1 MSVVRISS
9 PTPSIE
15 EEIEEEQRLRKEEK
29 QQMDA
34 DAGSSNEDSN
44 EDSNSVAGTSSA
56 TSSVAG
62 VAPRRGRS
70 TAKKSL
76 STMLL
81 GDDDDPKH
89 VSLTVEAYYPPKE
102 ASNFAAQVLSLTGY
116 EHPLRKEAVDI
127 EYLKL
132 LVSNDHCYTPLSS
145 PTQKLPPRTLLD
157 DADSSE
163 ECTVTTASKPK
174 IDGSFVSQSVSAKGV
189 DVRKPSSVKVIK
201 VGPVAVSAAGS
212 TPQNKLKK
220 STSAV
225 GVTPP
230 EQKKVTKPTKPVGK
244 PAHDV
249 DDEEEEDDDF
259 DSEYSDE
266 ESSFSE
272 EDDEMDADFSV
283 SGRSTSKKRKQ
294 TAKSKVSPKTMPR
307 AQYKKSDL
315 KELNESMTKEG
326 DKHKQGKVIVKSAT
340 PVVVKTPSQKSTIV
354 KVEPSV
360 KGLPV
365 KKDAV
370 RIHSSSSS
378 SSGSTTP
385 TLVSSNKQLPHGAV
399 SGKVQTKLDSSMPKL
414 PAASVA
420 AAVASPAAASV
431 PVAKKEKKPKTNP
444 HDAALFS
451 DMSALFSTPDIIKK
465 VNANKP
471 STPSSISSANTS
483 TSNVLPVT
491 TTTTSL
497 TTVKGPAHSTMK
509 TTEQK
514 QPVMQIQA
522 PASATLTHPS
532 TEQRL
537 DLIDAIVQEDLRQ
550 PITVTPVTESLGS
563 AQTTNAQ
570 PAEIPNIVKM
580 LETPSNTVDTVGA
593 GAMTAMLPEVKAIQP
608 VAPAVDILPDTSI
621 LEALTSNDDAL
632 PEELL
637 EHVAELAK
645 NKELQEILDK
655 QVLGVISPDGL
666 LAPPVLPMGGG
677 MTNLMP
683 EQPIVQPTSNSVPF
697 GPATAVPEQHNV
709 NPVSMA
715 PLTPNDAAQEQST
728 IQDQPAVQRKDAIL
742 IRRSDGRVIT
752 LPPIEAPT
760 TRASKRRSQIGGSNT
775 PTTSRK
781 PTEQP
786 PATVADSSET
796 VAASDTPKLSR
807 RQSVAKGVMTPS
819 SSRPATP
826 TAAMVEAGSLVE
838 GKGEQKTT
846 DDATANKRN
855 SKVRQSVDS
864 TRVKRVSS
872 SNVAIAIEAAQDDD
886 YESDESWNSEDDP
899 DR

>member
-174 IDGSFVSQSVSAKGV
+174 IDGSFVSQSVSGKGV

-399 SGKVQTKLDSSMPKL
+399 SGKVQTKLDSSMPKQ